1 MQPLNELSSS
11 IKTAKLTD
19 FDAWHGRIVVWL
31 AAATAGLVVVMFAKA
46 TEYATELFFHVQ
58 KMNWWLP
65 LIITPLG
72 GVLIVWMTKRWFQGA
87 AGSGIPQVMAAL
99 DHESPDNKYPTLVS
113 TKLAIGKIFLGVG
126 TLLAGF
132 SAGREGPSVQISASI
147 MHAFRHFLP
156 YGFSVNPKHLI
167 LAGGAAGISAAF
179 NTPLA
184 GIVFAIE
191 ELGRRFEQKTNGVI
205 ITAIVLSGLVAISLQ
220 GNYTYFGSI
229 SVGIVDKKIIL
240 PVLFCGL
247 FCGIFGGIFSR
258 ILISASGQMYGKLG
272 MLRRVHPLWWAGL
285 CGLLVAGLGVVSN
298 GAAHGTGYQTAQNI
312 LMGNTTEQLWF
323 YAPIKYLATIFTYL
337 SGVPGGI
344 FAPSL
349 SIGAGIGH
357 DLVPLF
363 GHEYYNSAI
372 IALCMAGFLA
382 AVTQAPLTSFI
393 IVMEMIDG
401 HQMVISLMAITF
413 LASMVSKIFSKPLYA
428 TMADQQVGMA
438 QKLYQDRRS

>member
-1 MQPLNELSSS
+1 MRQLNELSSS

-19 FDAWHGRIVVWL
+19 FDAWHGRIIVWI
-31 AAATAGLVVVMFAKA
+31 AAAMAGLIVVLFAIA
-46 TEYATELFFHVQ
+46 TEHAIELFF
-58 KMNWWLP
+58 KMQQMHWWAP

-72 GVLIVWMTKRWFQGA
+72 GMVVVWLTRRWFKGA
-87 AGSGIPQVMAAL
+87 EGSGIPQVMAAL
-99 DHESPDNKYPTLVS
+99 HQESADNKYPGLVNF
-113 TKLAIGKIFLGVG
+113 KLAMGKIFLGVG
-126 TLLAGF
+126 ALLSGF
-132 SAGREGPSVQISASI
+132 SAGREGPSVQVAASV

-191 ELGRRFEQKTNGVI
+191 ELGRRFEQRTNGVI

-220 GNYTYFGSI
+220 GNYTYFGSL
-229 SVGIVDKKIIL
+229 SVGVIDKKIII
-240 PVLFCGL
+240 PVLFCGIV
-247 FCGIFGGIFSR
+247 CGIFGGIFSR
-258 ILISASGQMYGKLG
+258 ILIGTSGQMTGRIG
-272 MLRRVHPLWWAGL
+272 ALRRLHPLWWAAF
-285 CGLLVAGLGVVSN
+285 CGLVVAGLGVMSG
-298 GAAHGTGYQTAQNI
+298 GAAHGSGYAEAQGI
-312 LMGNTTEQLWF
+312 LMGTANEAWY
-323 YAPIKYLATIFTYL
+323 YAPVKYLATIFTYL

-349 SIGAGIGH
+349 SIGAGIGY
-357 DLVPLF
+357 DLLPLF
-363 GHEYYNSAI
+363 GLDYVNTAI

-401 HQMVISLMAITF
+401 HEMVISLMAITF
-413 LASMVSKIFSKPLYA
+413 LSSIISRVFSKPLYA
-428 TMADQQVGMA
+428 TLAEQQVGMT
-438 QKLYQDRRS
+438 QKIN

>member
-1 MQPLNELSSS
+1 MQPLNELTSS

-19 FDAWHGRIVVWL
+19 FDAWHGRIIVWV
-31 AAATAGLVVVMFAKA
+31 AAATAGLVVVLFAKG
-46 TEYATELFFHVQ
+46 TEYAIHLFF
-58 KMNWWLP
+58 KMQHMHWWLP
-65 LIITPLG
+65 LIVTPLG
-72 GVLIVWMTKRWFQGA
+72 GMLIVWMTRKWFKGA

-99 DHESPDNKYPTLVS
+99 HQESPNNKYPTLVS
-113 TKLAIGKIFLGVG
+113 LKLAIGKVFLGIG
-126 TLLAGF
+126 ALASGF
-132 SAGREGPSVQISASI
+132 SAGREGPSVQVAASI

-220 GNYTYFGSI
+220 GNYTYFGSL
-229 SVGIVDKKIIL
+229 SVGIVDKKIII
-240 PVLFCGL
+240 PVLICGL
-247 FCGIFGGIFSR
+247 VCGISGGIFSR
-258 ILISASGQMYGKLG
+258 TLISASGQMKGRLG
-272 MLRRVHPLWWAGL
+272 VIKRLHPLWWAGL

-298 GAAHGTGYQTAQNI
+298 GAAHGSGYEITQDLLAGQAA
-312 LMGNTTEQLWF
+312 ESWF
-323 YAPIKYLATIFTYL
+323 YAPVKYLATIFTYL

-372 IALCMAGFLA
+372 IALCMAGFLS

-401 HQMVISLMAITF
+401 HEMVISLMAITF
-413 LASMVSKIFSKPLYA
+413 LASIISRVFSKPLYA
-428 TMADQQVGMA
+428 TLADQQTGMT
-438 QKLYQDRRS
+438 QKISHD

>member
-1 MQPLNELSSS
+1 MQPLKEILSS
-11 IKTAKLTD
+11 IKSAKLTD
-19 FDAWHGRIVVWL
+19 FDAWHGRLVVWL
-31 AAATAGLVVVMFAKA
+31 AAATAGLVVVLFAKG
-46 TEYATELFFHVQ
+46 TEHAIALFFQLQRLH
-58 KMNWWLP
+58 WWAP
-65 LIITPLG
+65 LIVTPLG
-72 GVLIVWMTKRWFQGA
+72 GIFIVWVTRKWFKGA

-99 DHESPDNKYPTLVS
+99 HQTNTDNQYPALVS
-113 TKLAIGKIFLGVG
+113 LKLAIGKVFLGIG

-132 SAGREGPSVQISASI
+132 SAGREGPSVQVAASI
-147 MHAFRHFLP
+147 MHTFRHFLP
-156 YGFSVNPKHLI
+156 DGFSVQPKHLI

-220 GNYTYFGSI
+220 GNYTYFGQL
-229 SVGIVDKKIIL
+229 SVGVVDSKIIL
-240 PVLFCGL
+240 PILFCGL
-247 FCGIFGGIFSR
+247 ICGISGGIFSR
-258 ILISASGQMYGKLG
+258 TLISASGQMKGRLG
-272 MLRRVHPLWWAGL
+272 ALRRLHPLWWAGF
-285 CGLLVAGLGVVSN
+285 CGLLVALLGVVSH
-298 GAAHGTGYQTAQNI
+298 GAAHGSGYATTQDI
-312 LMGNTTEQLWF
+312 LSGNVHSAWF
-323 YAPIKYLATIFTYL
+323 YAPVKYLATIFTYL

-363 GHEYYNSAI
+363 GYEPYQSAI

-401 HQMVISLMAITF
+401 HEMVISLMAITF
-413 LASMVSKIFSKPLYA
+413 IASMISKVFSKPLYA
-428 TMADQQVGMA
+428 TLADQQTGMT
-438 QKLYQDRRS
+438 QKISHD

>member
-1 MQPLNELSSS
+1 MRQLDELSSS

-19 FDAWHGRIVVWL
+19 FDAWHGRIIVWI
-31 AAATAGLVVVMFAKA
+31 AAATAGLVVVLFAKA
-46 TEYATELFFHVQ
+46 TEHAIELFFKMQ
-58 KMNWWLP
+58 QMNWWLP

-72 GVLIVWMTKRWFQGA
+72 GMLIVWMTRKWFKGA

-99 DHESPDNKYPTLVS
+99 HQESQDNKYPLLVS
-113 TKLAIGKIFLGVG
+113 FKLAVGKVFLGVG
-126 TLLAGF
+126 ALAAGF
-132 SAGREGPSVQISASI
+132 TAGREGPSVQVAASV
-147 MHAFRHFLP
+147 MHTFRHFLP
-156 YGFSVNPKHLI
+156 YGFSVSPKHLI

-220 GNYTYFGSI
+220 GNYTYFGSL
-229 SVGIVDKKIIL
+229 SVGVVDKRIII

-247 FCGIFGGIFSR
+247 VCGIAGGLFSR
-258 ILISASGQMYGKLG
+258 ILINTSGQMTGRIG
-272 MLRRVHPLWWAGL
+272 ALRQLHPLWWAGF
-285 CGLLVAGLGVVSN
+285 CGLVVAGLGVASN
-298 GAAHGTGYQTAQNI
+298 GAAHGSGYAEAQSI
-312 LMGNTTEQLWF
+312 LMGEAQDAWF
-323 YAPIKYLATIFTYL
+323 YAPIKYIATIFTYL

-357 DLVPLF
+357 DLLPLF
-363 GHEYYNSAI
+363 GQGYTNTAI

-401 HQMVISLMAITF
+401 HEMVISLMAITF
-413 LASMVSKIFSKPLYA
+413 LSSIISRVFSKPLYA
-428 TMADQQVGMA
+428 TLAEQQAGMT
-438 QKLYQDRRS
+438 QKIH

>member
-1 MQPLNELSSS
+1 MQPIDEITSS

-19 FDAWHGRIVVWL
+19 FDAWQGRIIVWI
-31 AAATAGLVVVMFAKA
+31 AAAVAGLVVVMFAKA
-46 TEYATELFFHVQ
+46 TELAVEMFF
-58 KMNWWLP
+58 KMQQSHGWLP
-65 LIITPLG
+65 LIVTPLG
-72 GVLIVWMTKRWFQGA
+72 GMLVVWITRKWFKGA

-99 DHESPDNKYPTLVS
+99 HQESKDNKYPTLVS
-113 TKLAIGKIFLGVG
+113 FKLAIGKVFLGVG
-126 TLLAGF
+126 ALASGF
-132 SAGREGPSVQISASI
+132 SAGREGPSVQVAASI

-156 YGFSVNPKHLI
+156 YGFAVNPKHLI

-220 GNYTYFGSI
+220 GNYIYFGNI
-229 SVGIVDKKIIL
+229 NVGIVDKKIII

-247 FCGIFGGIFSR
+247 VCGIAGGFFSR
-258 ILISASGQMYGKLG
+258 ILINASGQMKGRLG
-272 MLRRVHPLWWAGL
+272 ALRRLHPLWWAGF
-285 CGLLVAGLGVVSN
+285 CGLLVAGLGVVSG
-298 GAAHGTGYQTAQNI
+298 GAAHGSGYATAQSI
-312 LMGNTTEQLWF
+312 LAGNATEAWF
-323 YAPIKYLATIFTYL
+323 YAPVKYLATIFTYL

-349 SIGAGIGH
+349 SIGAGIGY
-357 DLVPLF
+357 DLIPLF

-372 IALCMAGFLA
+372 IALCMAGFLS

-401 HQMVISLMAITF
+401 HEMVISLMAITF
-413 LASMVSKIFSKPLYA
+413 LASIISRIISKPLYA
-428 TMADQQVGMA
+428 TLAEQQTGMTKKIS
-438 QKLYQDRRS
+438 QE